1 MHAIKVFAHLWSED
15 QFVPMPRA
23 GRLQKV
29 FMFGESTLCRMSKLK
44 PSRFL
49 EIFFEDEC
57 EVTWNEFIR
66 TALHVAAQNND
77 VDGICRLLEWGAD
90 VNICDHKKRTPIHL
104 AAIGWT
110 YAGGSTGKT
119 GGIGFREIWSW
130 LRCQSSVSSCPQIIN
145 RFSKKHRYVLGL
157 VV

>member
-15 QFVPMPRA
+15 Q
-23 GRLQKV
+23 
-29 FMFGESTLCRMSKLK
+29 LCRCRGQDGCKKSSCLEKAHYVECRSWSQADSWRFFLKTNVKSPGMNSSGQPFTWQRRTMMSMA
-44 PSRFL
+44 F
-49 EIFFEDEC
+49 
-57 EVTWNEFIR
+57 
-66 TALHVAAQNND
+66 A
-77 VDGICRLLEWGAD
+77 RLLEWGAD

-104 AAIGWT
+104 AAM
-110 YAGGSTGKT
+110 GGHTQVDLRGKT

-130 LRCQSSVSSCPQIIN
+130 LRCQSSVSSGPQIIN